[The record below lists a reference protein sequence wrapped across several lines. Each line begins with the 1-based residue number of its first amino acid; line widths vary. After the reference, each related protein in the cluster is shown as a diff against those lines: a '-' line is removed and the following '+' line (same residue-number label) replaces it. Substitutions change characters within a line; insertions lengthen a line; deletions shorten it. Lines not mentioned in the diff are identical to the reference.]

1 MEIEIRKTDRADLSA
16 LMKLFDEARMTI
28 RALGINQWQN
38 GYPNPEVISEDMEK
52 EQSYVVTAE
61 KKVVATFAMLTDG
74 EPTYDVIFGGA
85 WHISDAARTD
95 YIALHRV
102 AIAVACR
109 GQGISTRII
118 RYAEACARA
127 LGRRSIRIDTHEGNL
142 PMRRMLE
149 KHGFTHCG
157 TILLEN
163 CDPRVAYE
171 YLIEN

>member
-1 MEIEIRKTDRADLSA
+1 MEIRKSTQHDIGDLLA
-16 LMKLFDEARMTI
+16 LFGEARATI
-28 RALGINQWQN
+28 ATLGINQWQN
-38 GYPNPEVISEDMEK
+38 GYPSRE
-52 EQSYVVTAE
+52 
-61 KKVVATFAMLTDG
+61 VVAEDIALARSYTVTDEGGILCGTFVLIEDG

>member
-1 MEIEIRKTDRADLSA
+1 MEIRKTTTADEEA
-16 LMKLFDEARMTI
+16 LEALFCEARATI
-28 RALGINQWQN
+28 AQLGIDQWQN
-38 GYPNPEVISEDMEK
+38 GYPNPEVLSVDMEK

-61 KKVVATFAMLTDG
+61 KKVVATFAMLTEG

-85 WHISDAARTD
+85 WRISDAARTD

-109 GQGISTRII
+109 GQGISTQII

-127 LGRRSIRIDTHEGNL
+127 LDRRSIRIDTHEGNL

-163 CDPRVAYE
+163 GDPRVAYE